1 MRILMLLAI
10 ILGCVAFRDVE
21 QPNEATLDNMV
32 VVEKEPIRT
41 VAELDAWAE
50 TARFGKLR

>member
-1 MRILMLLAI
+1 MKILMLLAI

-21 QPNEATLDNMV
+21 KPNEATLDNMV

-50 TARFGKLR
+50 TARY